1 MPEYQVGDVVNGHRF
16 NGQEWI
22 PIDPDEATATP
33 SSPPPPPSPTT
44 PQPQYIAVRAAPV
57 KVPGT
62 AALVLSI
69 LGFCGV
75 TAILGIVLGFTSRS
89 QAKRAGLPT
98 GKSTAAIV
106 IGALWLLPLA
116 LGPVI
121 AATTGGNS
129 TSTAPPAASA
139 PAPAVL
145 SDDEVAGGAWIVCKD
160 NVQEQLKAP
169 STAQFPP
176 WTSEDITVQVT
187 GNVVGLVAWVE
198 AENSLGAPLR
208 TPFACSANYDPASDS
223 YTVLAEL
230 DTTDVP
236 QATGADTGQAPQVL
250 AALRKR
256 GFTCTGPQGKFD
268 LYQCRKGTIQDATY
282 GEMPKELVN
291 VSTTPTGL
299 SLDGYAAGTT
309 IKALAK
315 FGAKAYGDSSSGTRS
330 FDNG

>member
-44 PQPQYIAVRAAPV
+44 PQPQYIAVRTAPV

-75 TAILGIVLGFTSRS
+75 TAILGIVLGLTSRS

-129 TSTAPPAASA
+129 TTSAPPAAMHPHRRRSATTTSPGAPGSCARTTSKSNSRPPQRRSSRRGRLRTSPCKSPATSWGWSPGSRPRTPSA
-139 PAPAVL
+139 PRCGPRLRAAPTTTRLA
-145 SDDEVAGGAWIVCKD
+145 
-160 NVQEQLKAP
+160 
-169 STAQFPP
+169 TATPCWPNWTPP
-176 WTSEDITVQVT
+176 
-187 GNVVGLVAWVE
+187 
-198 AENSLGAPLR
+198 
-208 TPFACSANYDPASDS
+208 
-223 YTVLAEL
+223 
-230 DTTDVP
+230 DVP

-250 AALRKR
+250 TALRKR

-282 GEMPKELVN
+282 GEMPR
-291 VSTTPTGL
+291 
-299 SLDGYAAGTT
+299 
-309 IKALAK
+309 
-315 FGAKAYGDSSSGTRS
+315 SSSTCPPRPPA
-330 FDNG
+330 